1 MSPLLKDR
9 LEIVELSSYTE
20 FEKLEIAKGHLVNK
34 QLKLHG
40 LSKCDFTITD
50 GAILKIIQEYTK
62 EAGVRQ
68 LERNIGT
75 LIRRAIKSILLK
87 EHTAVEIDETNL
99 ETWLGKPKFLYSK
112 LEQDDQV
119 GVVTGLAYTQFGGDT
134 LPVEVTFYKGN
145 GKLVLTGK
153 LGDVMKESAMA
164 ALSYVRSNASKFSID
179 ENLFKEN
186 DIHVHVP
193 EGAIPKDGPSAGVT
207 MATAI
212 VSAMANRKVKHTV
225 GMTGEITLRGRVL
238 PIGGLREKAIA
249 AHRSGLKTIVIPK
262 ENARDI
268 DEIPE
273 AVQKEL
279 DIITATTIDDVLN
292 VALV

>member
-1 MSPLLKDR
+1 
-9 LEIVELSSYTE
+9 
-20 FEKLEIAKGHLVNK
+20 
-34 QLKLHG
+34 
-40 LSKCDFTITD
+40 
-50 GAILKIIQEYTK
+50 
-62 EAGVRQ
+62 
-68 LERNIGT
+68 
-75 LIRRAIKSILLK
+75 
-87 EHTAVEIDETNL
+87 
-99 ETWLGKPKFLYSK
+99 
-112 LEQDDQV
+112 
-119 GVVTGLAYTQFGGDT
+119 
-134 LPVEVTFYKGN
+134 
-145 GKLVLTGK
+145 
-153 LGDVMKESAMA
+153 MKESAMA
-164 ALSYVRSNASKFSID
+164 ALSYVRSNASKFSIN

-273 AVQKEL
+273 TVQKEL
-279 DIITATTIDDVLN
+279 EIITATTIDDVLN